1 MACCV
6 DAESLEK
13 HCASTKRN
21 RMIQTQSLAFQ
32 YSSETSFDFPDI
44 TLEKGEHLL
53 ILGKSGIGKTT
64 LLHLL
69 AGILRSKAGSIIV
82 DGQELS
88 KLSTTQLDR
97 FRGQHM
103 GLVYQKPHFVQ
114 SLNLKENLF
123 LVQHLAGKRQD
134 LNRVKEVLGQLDILS
149 QLNKSPKKLSQ
160 GQQQRA
166 SIAMAMVNK
175 PSIILA
181 DEPTSSL
188 DDENCMKVIQ
198 LLKDQ
203 SAEVGAS
210 LIVITHDA
218 RLKDQ
223 FQNSVTL

>member
-1 MACCV
+1 
-6 DAESLEK
+6 
-13 HCASTKRN
+13 
-21 RMIQTQSLAFQ
+21 MIQTQSLAFQ

-44 TLEKGEHLL
+44 ALQSGEHLL
-53 ILGKSGIGKTT
+53 MLGKSGIGKTT

-69 AGILRSKAGSIIV
+69 AGILRSKAGSITI

-88 KLSTTQLDR
+88 KLSTAQLDR

-123 LVQHLAGKRQD
+123 LVQHLAGKKQD
-134 LNRVKEVLGQLDILS
+134 ISRVKEVLEQLDMLP
-149 QLNKSPKKLSQ
+149 QLNKTPRKLSQ

-223 FQNSVTL
+223 FQNSITL

>member
-1 MACCV
+1 
-6 DAESLEK
+6 
-13 HCASTKRN
+13 
-21 RMIQTQSLAFQ
+21 MIQTKSLAFQ
-32 YSSETSFDFPDI
+32 YSPETSFEFPDI
-44 TLEKGEHLL
+44 VLQEGEHLL

-69 AGILRSKAGSIIV
+69 AGILRSKAGLITI

-88 KLSTTQLDR
+88 KLSTAQLDR

-123 LVQHLAGKRQD
+123 LVQHLADKGQD
-134 LNRVKEVLGQLDILS
+134 LNRVKEVLGQLDMLS
-149 QLNKSPKKLSQ
+149 QLNKSPRKLSQ

-188 DDENCMKVIQ
+188 DDENCKKVIQ

-223 FQNSVTL
+223 FQNSITL